1 MSRQKRENL
10 LELERSLHNLKSV
23 ARFLL
28 IDYEYSNSSSVEMFQ
43 WDDNYVNDLNK
54 ICVEFIDKV
63 HRLNNDYCND

>member
-1 MSRQKRENL
+1 MSKRENL

-28 IDYEYSNSSSVEMFQ
+28 IDYEQSNSSSVEIFQ

-54 ICVEFIDKV
+54 ICCDFIDKI